1 MTTKMDI
8 VLDTI
13 ERAMIDDNNEFG
25 VFDMENNVTAVLRP
39 VTRDG
44 FRTIIVNAGAYS
56 CTVTY
61 HANRQ
66 NNDMFVHA
74 RTDVVT
80 AIMNEC
86 QTYATGWNVVRV

>member
-1 MTTKMDI
+1 MTTKMSI

-13 ERAMIDDNNEFG
+13 ERAMQNDNVEYG
-25 VFDMENNVTAVLRP
+25 GFDMENNVTAVVRP

-44 FRTIIVNAGAYS
+44 LRTIIVNAGAFS

-86 QTYATGWNVVRV
+86 QTYATGWNIVRV

>member
-1 MTTKMDI
+1 MTTKLDI
-8 VLDTI
+8 VLNTI
-13 ERAMIDDNNEFG
+13 ENAMLNDCDEFG

-39 VTRDG
+39 VTHDG
-44 FRTIIVNAGAYS
+44 LRTIIVNAGAYS

-86 QTYATGWNVVRV
+86 QSYATGWNVVRV

>member
-1 MTTKMDI
+1 MTTKLDI
-8 VLDTI
+8 VLNTI
-13 ERAMIDDNNEFG
+13 ENAMLNDCDEFG

-39 VTRDG
+39 VTHDG
-44 FRTIIVNAGAYS
+44 LRTIIVNAGAYS